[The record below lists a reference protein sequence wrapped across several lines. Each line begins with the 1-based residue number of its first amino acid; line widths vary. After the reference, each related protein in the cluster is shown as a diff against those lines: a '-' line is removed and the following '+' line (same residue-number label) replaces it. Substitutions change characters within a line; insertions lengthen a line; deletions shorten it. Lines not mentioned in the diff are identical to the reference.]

1 MGITR
6 NQVGYFL
13 GPILFIIMLLMPP
26 PAGMELVAWRVAAV
40 TVLMAIWWITE
51 AIPIPATAL
60 LPIALFPLL
69 NIMPSA
75 KATAPY
81 ANHLIFLFMGGFFIA
96 VTMEKWNLHR
106 RVALN
111 VINLVGMSPQRLI
124 LGFMLATALLSAW
137 ISNTATAMM
146 MVPIG
151 IAVISQ
157 ITKVSPSDLSSGE
170 GTKFS
175 VAVAL
180 MLAIAWGASI
190 GGIATIIGTPPNV
203 VLVGQVKELY
213 NVDITFLQWMLFGV
227 PISLLLLFVA
237 WLLLTKILFKFEDVD
252 TKGVSKVIKEEIKQ
266 MGKPSK
272 EEVLIILVGLFVVTL
287 WITKGLF
294 NNWIDTNFPQFKG
307 VHDATIGIIG
317 ALLLFIIP
325 SDFSKGE
332 FLLDWK
338 TAVKIPWN
346 VVLLFGG
353 GLALA
358 GGFQS
363 SGLTAY
369 LASQLTALEGVPM
382 LIFIFA
388 VVALTVFLTEIT
400 SNTATATLLVPVM
413 GASAIALS
421 IHPFG
426 PIVAACVSASCA
438 FMLPVATPPNAVV
451 FGSGCVNVP
460 QMAKAGLLLNFAAIV
475 VITLLASYFLPLV
488 WGINL
493 DETPAEFLQFI
504 GTKS

>member
-1 MGITR
+1 MSVNR
-6 NQVGYFL
+6 NQIGYFL

-106 RVALN
+106 RIALN
-111 VINLVGMSPQRLI
+111 VINLVGTSPQRLI

-157 ITKVSPSDLSSGE
+157 ITKVSPTDLSSGE
-170 GTKFS
+170 GTNFP

-180 MLAIAWGASI
+180 MLSIAWGASI

-213 NVDITFLQWMLFGV
+213 GVDITFLQWMLFGV
-227 PISLLLLFVA
+227 PISILLLLVA
-237 WLLLTKILFKFEDVD
+237 WLLLTKILFKFENVD
-252 TKGVSKVIKEEIKQ
+252 TKGVQQIIKEEIQQ

-272 EEVLIILVGLFVVTL
+272 EEVLILIVGAFVVTL
-287 WITKGLF
+287 WIIKGLF
-294 NNWIDTNFPQFKG
+294 KGWINTNLPDLKG

-325 SDFSKGE
+325 SNFSKGE

-358 GGFQS
+358 GGFKS

-382 LIFIFA
+382 VIFILA

-413 GASAIALS
+413 GASAIALG

-460 QMAKAGLLLNFAAIV
+460 QMARSGLYLNLVAII

-493 DETPAEFLQFI
+493 NETPVEFLQFVNSA
-504 GTKS
+504 G

>member
-1 MGITR
+1 MGVNR

-13 GPILFIIMLLMPP
+13 GPILFIIMLLVPP
-26 PAGMELVAWRVAAV
+26 PSGMELTAWRVAAI
-40 TVLMAIWWITE
+40 TVLMAVWWITE

-106 RVALN
+106 RIALN
-111 VINLVGMSPQRLI
+111 VINVVGMSPQRLI

-170 GTKFS
+170 GVNFP

-180 MLAIAWGASI
+180 MLSIAWGASI

-213 NVDITFLQWMLFGV
+213 GIDITFLQWMFFGV
-227 PISLLLLFVA
+227 PISLLLLIVA
-237 WLLLTKILFKFEDVD
+237 WLLLTKVLFRFDNVD
-252 TKGVSKVIKEEIKQ
+252 TKGVQKIIKEEIQQ

-272 EEVLIILVGLFVVTL
+272 EEVMILIVGAFVVTL

-294 NNWIDTNFPQFKG
+294 KGWINTNLPQFKG
-307 VHDATIGIIG
+307 VHDATIGIMG

-325 SDFSKGE
+325 SNFSKGE

-338 TAVKIPWN
+338 TAVRIPWN

-358 GGFQS
+358 GGFKS

-382 LIFIFA
+382 LVFILA

-460 QMAKAGLLLNFAAIV
+460 QMARAGLFLNFIAILA
-475 VITLLASYFLPLV
+475 ITLLASYLLPVV

-493 DETPAEFLQFI
+493 NETPSEFLQFI
-504 GTKS
+504 STH